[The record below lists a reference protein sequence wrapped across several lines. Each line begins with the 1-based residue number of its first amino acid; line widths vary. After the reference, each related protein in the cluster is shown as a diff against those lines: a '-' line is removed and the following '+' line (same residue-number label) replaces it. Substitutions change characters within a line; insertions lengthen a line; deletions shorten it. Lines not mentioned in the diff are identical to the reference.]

1 MTIAEAREKCKGFLA
16 RIPPDMLIL
25 GVLVLTSSASFGLG
39 YFTGIDIGQGSGIT
53 PEDSPLATMP
63 APGQAPT
70 SEVGAPTGSVVASK
84 NGTKYYPAGCAGA
97 NRISDENKV
106 WFASVAAAANAGY
119 ALAANCK

>member
-16 RIPPDMLIL
+16 RIPPDMLVL
-25 GVLVLTSSASFGLG
+25 GVLVLTSSASFALG
-39 YFTGIDIGQGSGIT
+39 YLTGLDAGASVPVPIVTESLSQSIGDAST
-53 PEDSPLATMP
+53 TTATS
-63 APGQAPT
+63 AAGRI
-70 SEVGAPTGSVVASK
+70 VASK

-106 WFASVAAAANAGY
+106 WFASVAAATNAGY

>member
-1 MTIAEAREKCKGFLA
+1 
-16 RIPPDMLIL
+16 MLIL

-39 YFTGIDIGQGSGIT
+39 YFTGLDAGTGVPVPIVTEALSQSIGDAST
-53 PEDSPLATMP
+53 TTATS
-63 APGQAPT
+63 AAGRF
-70 SEVGAPTGSVVASK
+70 VASK

-106 WFASVAAAANAGY
+106 WFASAVAATNAGY